1 MPHHEAPHPP
11 RLASPSGGL
20 PSAVTWA
27 QLLLA
32 DRLRPGDL
40 VVDATAGNGHDALFL
55 CRQVLPGGHVFAF
68 DLQAAA
74 VASSRARLL
83 ENNVSETDFTLL
95 HAGHETLSKHLPE
108 RHCGRLAAVM
118 FNLGYLPGS
127 DKSLITRTPTTLAA
141 VAQALDWLRPGGLMT
156 VVVYPGHA
164 GGAEEAREIAAW
176 AARLDPRQCEVQ
188 HLRPV
193 NRSAAPPECWVFWR
207 ALNAG

>member
-1 MPHHEAPHPP
+1 MDPEAPASRP

-40 VVDATAGNGHDALFL
+40 VVDATAGNGHDTLFL

-68 DLQAAA
+68 DVQASA
-74 VASSRARLL
+74 VASTRQRLQ
-83 ENNVSETDFTLL
+83 EHGVAESDVTVL
-95 HAGHETLSKHLPE
+95 HAGHETLSERLPAAVQ
-108 RHCGRLAAVM
+108 GQLAAVM

-127 DKSLITRTPTTLAA
+127 DKAVITRTPTTLAA
-141 VAQALDWLRPGGLMT
+141 VAQALEALRPGGLMT
-156 VVVYPGHA
+156 VAVYPGHA
-164 GGAEEAREIAAW
+164 GGAEEARALAEW
-176 AARLDPRQCEVQ
+176 AASLDPRRFEVQ

-193 NRSAAPPECWVFWR
+193 NRSASPPECWVFWR
-207 ALNAG
+207 A